1 MDEGEEELRLEAK
14 TVQDCS
20 IAVSHAVAIPPC
32 RPPWHFKKGVRISD
46 KLELEP
52 LALVLEGGP
61 ACWAV
66 VHPTVNPCVRLIW
79 FEYSFQCSVLILCGS
94 LVLEKYF

>member
-1 MDEGEEELRLEAK
+1 MAVKGKGLLAMDEGEEELRLEAR

-61 ACWAV
+61 DCWAV
-66 VHPTVNPCVRLIW
+66 VHPADLVIKCFGKP
-79 FEYSFQCSVLILCGS
+79 LC
-94 LVLEKYF
+94 

>member
-1 MDEGEEELRLEAK
+1 MDEGEEELRLEAR

-61 ACWAV
+61 ACLAV
-66 VHPTVNPCVRLIW
+66 VCPADLVIKCY
-79 FEYSFQCSVLILCGS
+79 EYGKPLC
-94 LVLEKYF
+94 